1 MGFKNILMI
10 FVIFLVSMLKASVFS
25 EEDMYRPSAEYNLV
39 RFFPL
44 GGQSDKVFS
53 KFINLTRSSVFKIYR
68 LVCIN
73 FKRIYSCSFK
83 QLHEVVPGQEI
94 GLNGKFGS
102 INASTV
108 FLGYFITNSELQNT
122 DLVGI
127 RGDLIFF
134 NRENR
139 IQMNNVVIGVSA
151 ALDRFTMNK
160 IMYQENMNVYK
171 DMDVFNQRYSVIN
184 YNDLILIAVSPE
196 DEDSFYYVK
205 HFGRFGKS

>member
-1 MGFKNILMI
+1 
-10 FVIFLVSMLKASVFS
+10 MLKASVFS

-94 GLNGKFGS
+94 SLNGKFGS

-205 HFGRFGKS
+205 HFGWFGKS